1 MHIAMVGAGRMGRAL
16 GGLFAEAGH
25 QVILSNSRGPESL
38 AGLVEELGPN
48 CSAAGVADA
57 VAKADVVVLATPWWK
72 TAEAV
77 AAVPDWAGK
86 IVIDTTNNRR
96 APGPD
101 GLIDIGE
108 EISSEIVAG
117 LIPGARTVK
126 AFNTTPIPVLAAAL
140 GSSAGQDN
148 AVFIAGD
155 DPEAK
160 QKVAELIASIGGE
173 AVDTG
178 DLHTGGRLQGM
189 TGPLAGNLEM
199 ISPAEARTRVQQAT
213 TR

>member
-25 QVILSNSRGPESL
+25 QVILANSQGPESL
-38 AGLVEELGPN
+38 DGLVAELGPN

-77 AAVPDWAGK
+77 AVVPGWTGK
-86 IVIDTTNNRR
+86 IVVDTTNNRR

-117 LIPGARTVK
+117 LVPGARVVK
-126 AFNTTPIPVLAAAL
+126 AFNTTPVPVLVAAL
-140 GSSAGQDN
+140 GSAAGPDN
-148 AVFIAGD
+148 AVYVAGD

-160 QKVAELIASIGGE
+160 HVVAELIASIGGE

-189 TGPLAGNLEM
+189 TGPLAGTLEM
-199 ISPAEARTRVQQAT
+199 IGPAEARTRLRQAT
-213 TR
+213 TP